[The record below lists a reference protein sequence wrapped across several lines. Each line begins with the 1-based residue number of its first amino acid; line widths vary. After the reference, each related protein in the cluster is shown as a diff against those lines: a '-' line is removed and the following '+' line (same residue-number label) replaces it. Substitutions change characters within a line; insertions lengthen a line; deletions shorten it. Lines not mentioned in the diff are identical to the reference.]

1 MQEKRKLLIRCDL
14 DEETIFGCQ
23 AEAEAEAEL
32 VHMDCKEINQPKC

>member
-23 AEAEAEAEL
+23 AEAEL